1 MLIFTALIKLEVI
14 MKKTPIIKVEFC
26 LIKKNEFDFDRESVS
41 RMLGI
46 IPTSSCPPKISKGK
60 VCVDNSEETEKHLK
74 GMTII
79 KSTQKPYKMIIHAN
93 WCVEF
98 SVECYS
104 LETAL
109 DKLKKILHKKE
120 NLLVNLCRE
129 QDLFVDLIFRI
140 YTSPDNIPELSLSEE
155 DISYVNSMGA
165 SISFDL
171 QLD

>member
-1 MLIFTALIKLEVI
+1 

-109 DKLKKILHKKE
+109 DKLKKYCTKKKTC
-120 NLLVNLCRE
+120 L
-129 QDLFVDLIFRI
+129 
-140 YTSPDNIPELSLSEE
+140 
-155 DISYVNSMGA
+155 
-165 SISFDL
+165 
-171 QLD
+171 